1 MQKPFDLSQATQ
13 QMKSIRRFKRGL
25 TSAAVSF
32 CCLNSKHFGTPKQIQ
47 RIELPGHTVVKMFNN
62 LISLFKENGMKLI
75 TRQKKSPFWR
85 GGSSKKDF
93 LLCKLDTI
101 KRSRCLISRFCWSVL
116 HCSEN
121 RISAISF

>member
-1 MQKPFDLSQATQ
+1 MRKPFDLSQATQ

-62 LISLFKENGMKLI
+62 LISLFKVNGMKLF
-75 TRQKKSPFWR
+75 TRGKSPLF
-85 GGSSKKDF
+85 GGEEWQKGFFALKIR
-93 LLCKLDTI
+93 CEKMTKMPNI
-101 KRSRCLISRFCWSVL
+101 KADGVCYMQ
-116 HCSEN
+116 
-121 RISAISF
+121 